1 MFLAIKRIAFLIK
14 TNHSWKNIYAEGPAG
29 HSHNSQLLKLWNWY
43 LRRSYN
49 VLFFLIKK
57 VPHNVSAE
65 FITHTHV
72 WDLHQASHSQCE
84 TTRLDTEATVCNER
98 SKPNTSFKWDRQH
111 VSGFF
116 GSVFFSPQSLLHVLE
131 VFLLPTHLIQI
142 YWPLSGLKQ
151 NSITSRSFGSGV
163 SERVWFLSK
172 FNQQTWNIFLTYK
185 KNNYCNHIMNY

>member
-1 MFLAIKRIAFLIK
+1 MLFICLTTVSRFINHLITNVFLAIKRIAFLIK
-14 TNHSWKNIYAEGPAG
+14 ANHSWKNIYAEGPAG

-49 VLFFLIKK
+49 VLFFFIKK

-111 VSGFF
+111 VSGVLAQCS
-116 GSVFFSPQSLLHVLE
+116 SVLRASCMFWKFSCFQHTWFRFIGRYQAS
-131 VFLLPTHLIQI
+131 
-142 YWPLSGLKQ
+142 
-151 NSITSRSFGSGV
+151 SRT
-163 SERVWFLSK
+163 R
-172 FNQQTWNIFLTYK
+172 
-185 KNNYCNHIMNY
+185 